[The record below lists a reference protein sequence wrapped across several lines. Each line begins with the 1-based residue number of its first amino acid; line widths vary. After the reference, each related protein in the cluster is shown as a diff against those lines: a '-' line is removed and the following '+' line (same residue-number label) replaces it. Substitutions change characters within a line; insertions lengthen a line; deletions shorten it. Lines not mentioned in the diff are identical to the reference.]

1 MQIDAEIAGV
11 LSPRCDA
18 NPRRMWFCR
27 SLPHLVRHREQYSR
41 HAREIARGHRQFELL
56 INPSESSENGL
67 PNPSDRLAP
76 TEVFLD
82 AFANDLA
89 DPIAIMPRRPAVDG
103 AAATTSVILGHVR
116 RDLALATGRDEV
128 GGVVGL
134 VGANR
139 LGMGAGNTVEHADR
153 RFAFAGAIGMRDD
166 RADHEPRAVLHQYMP
181 LVGKDRGRVVA
192 LPVQA
197 RLRIGRAGV
206 GVIAARL
213 AFPIR
218 LRVAPA
224 AIGRL
229 VVRAIFRAK
238 ALLAGPGLN
247 QRAVDREMLLRKQ
260 PLPVGL
266 AHHFGEEGFNDLVLE
281 QAIPVL
287 REDGM
292 VPDRIF
298 QRQPDEPAEQE
309 VVAHLFHQLPL
320 GADRVEHLQ
329 EQCAHQFLGGNR
341 VASPLRVD
349 RIEQTVEAPQRFID
363 QRPDAPQRMIRR
375 NKIIQLRH
383 REKTLLHPVRSAHPA
398 HPVSTIMNTI
408 YRTSTP
414 QTPLTRDQI
423 STAC

>member
-139 LGMGAGNTVEHADR
+139 LGVSAGNTVEHADR
-153 RFAFAGAIGMRDD
+153 RFAFSGSIGMRDH
-166 RADHEPRAVLHQYMP
+166 RADHEPRAVLHQYMS
-181 LVGKDRGRVVA
+181 LVGKDRGGVVA

-197 RLRIGRAGV
+197 CIRIGRAGV

-218 LRVAPA
+218 LSVAPTTVR
-224 AIGRL
+224 RL
-229 VVRAIFRAK
+229 VVRSVFRAK

-247 QRAVDREMLLRKQ
+247 QRTVDGEMLFREQ
-260 PLPVGL
+260 ALPVGL
-266 AHHFGEEGFNDLVLE
+266 PHDFGEEEFNDLVLE

-287 REDGM
+287 RENR
-292 VPDRIF
+292 VIPDRIF
-298 QRQPDEPAEQE
+298 QRQPNKPAEQE
-309 VVAHLFHQLPL
+309 VVAHLFHQLPF
-320 GADRVEHLQ
+320 GADRVEHLH
-329 EQCAHQFLGGNR
+329 EQGAHQFLGGNR
-341 VASPLRVD
+341 ITSALGVD
-349 RIEQTVEAPQRFID
+349 HVEHAVETHQRFID
-363 QRPDAPQRMIRR
+363 QYPDAAQRMIRR
-375 NKIIQLRH
+375 NEIVQLRH
-383 REKTLLHPVRSAHPA
+383 REKTFLNAIRSAHLA
-398 HPVSTIMNTI
+398 HLFSNIMNTI
-408 YRTSTP
+408 YRTSTS
-414 QTPLTRDQI
+414 QTPLTRGQI